1 MICLFVIQSHIPLSH
16 LVFVLLRFCIV
27 IQILSISLSSQ
38 VSITTTQ
45 QPLGP
50 NTSDTVNEYLDN
62 PFENKTNS
70 NQKTKTEP
78 HTLSFSNKYS
88 NVTLHLGTTS
98 HRVIDAKVTNK
109 TITKPKKNKKY
120 SLARKKSSEVLEP
133 KTRAPNI
140 TTITSNAYKVE
151 KRELNTKTNNTATS
165 GIHRITKTKQ
175 NTISRPGVPP
185 SSKNNTYMAFKN
197 SRGSKRKKTI
207 SILGLFELTES
218 NNEMRLEGLSELEAA
233 KLAVEHVN
241 KANMLYDYQMELHT
255 NDTKSDPGVAVDAF
269 FHAIYT
275 RPNTSFSV
283 LLGSAS
289 SDVTESLAKISPYWN
304 IVQISFGAES
314 PALSDR
320 GEFPLFFR
328 TLAPAA
334 SHIPATIAFLTYHNW
349 KAVIALSQNLD
360 LYSLAIND
368 LVTHLEMSNIT
379 CRTIITFAETDFMD
393 QLKML
398 KDHDVRI
405 IIGSFSP
412 TVAPRLFCHA
422 HALGMTGPEYVWILA
437 FSPRNFSP
445 HNWWSKHSLE
455 GCEVE
460 KAVEQVVL
468 VSSVGVAAP
477 LHSKGQ
483 RSDASFLQSIP
494 HPQSQY
500 LHLTYDAVWVVAHA
514 MRRLLGHN
522 STLVRDFS
530 YNRKDIANLLMHSL
544 SQVEFVGVSGP
555 LSFDGADR
563 IGISAFYQIQNGTT
577 IPVARYN
584 RMTQE
589 LNFSCPACGPLS
601 WSDTEVP
608 IAERILRLRIIT
620 IDPAAFLTITALAVV
635 GIVLAFGFLLFNLH
649 FRKLKYIKLSSPR
662 LNNMAVIGCIFV
674 YSAVI
679 LLALDH
685 NTMPESLEYPT
696 VCTARVYLLSAGFS
710 LAFGSMFTK
719 TYRVHRIFLRTASG
733 IVKNKLLQD
742 TQLICVIC
750 ILLLIDGL
758 IVTVWLSVDPM
769 QRQLRNL
776 TREISSTDRS
786 VVYQPQVEVCGSQF
800 TSSWLGALYA
810 YKGLLLVVGGYM
822 AWETRH
828 VKLQALN
835 DAQYIGLSVYLAVV
849 TSALVVIV
857 ANLIVERVTLA
868 FVLITVLILLSTTSS
883 LCFLFIPKIHA
894 ILTHDDNPI
903 MLTTGLKIEFNTRR
917 FEVEDRKEIIYR
929 VEVQNRVYRREILVL
944 DNEIKKL
951 EREIANERSD
961 SNRSSGG
968 DLPTIEEINEHIQ
981 KTLQQKQRGKSPS
994 ISGGLPMLLLSVLP
1008 PVIPRASWPS
1018 AEHCMNPMRR
1028 SVTFNSEPKLD
1039 ESAVSRRNSRY
1050 DGEQSESEEK
1060 VNMLTRL
1067 RQLLG
1072 KNQKPGIAS
1081 ALRAHMG
1088 YITHF
1093 VPGKRSSEESVDS
1106 NDPAPINGG
1115 KNPQYQS
1122 GPIIITPDE
1131 DNIERTTSQ
1140 HRVSFLLDNLNPDQE
1155 SMLKQTRVCSPRFP
1169 HRILPTSS
1177 LTDIRRRSSR
1187 LLEEGYKSHS
1197 LEDTTRFRVWTT
1209 RESLDINHTGCTITA
1224 DLEQETSA

>member
-1 MICLFVIQSHIPLSH
+1 MEGAH
-16 LVFVLLRFCIV
+16 
-27 IQILSISLSSQ
+27 
-38 VSITTTQ
+38 
-45 QPLGP
+45 
-50 NTSDTVNEYLDN
+50 
-62 PFENKTNS
+62 K
-70 NQKTKTEP
+70 NQ
-78 HTLSFSNKYS
+78 
-88 NVTLHLGTTS
+88 
-98 HRVIDAKVTNK
+98 
-109 TITKPKKNKKY
+109 
-120 SLARKKSSEVLEP
+120 
-133 KTRAPNI
+133 
-140 TTITSNAYKVE
+140 
-151 KRELNTKTNNTATS
+151 
-165 GIHRITKTKQ
+165 
-175 NTISRPGVPP
+175 
-185 SSKNNTYMAFKN
+185 
-197 SRGSKRKKTI
+197 
-207 SILGLFELTES
+207 
-218 NNEMRLEGLSELEAA
+218 
-233 KLAVEHVN
+233 
-241 KANMLYDYQMELHT
+241 
-255 NDTKSDPGVAVDAF
+255 SDPGVGVDAF

-304 IVQISFGAES
+304 MVQVSFGAES

-320 GEFPLFFR
+320 REFPLFFR
-328 TLAPAA
+328 TMAPAA
-334 SHIPATIAFLTYHNW
+334 SHIPATIAFLSYHNW

-412 TVAPRLFCHA
+412 SVAPRLFCHA
-422 HALGMTGPEYVWILA
+422 HSLGMTGPEYVWILA
-437 FSPRNFSP
+437 FSPRN
-445 HNWWSKHSLE
+445 WWSKPLD

-460 KAVEQVVL
+460 SAVEQVIL
-468 VSSVGVAAP
+468 ISSMGVAAP
-477 LHSKGQ
+477 LHTKGVE
-483 RSDASFLQSIP
+483 SDISFLHSLPQ
-494 HPQSQY
+494 PQSQY
-500 LHLTYDAVWVVAHA
+500 IHLTYDAVWVVAHG
-514 MRRLLGHN
+514 MRGLLSQN
-522 STLVRDFS
+522 ASLVRDFS
-530 YNRKDIANLLMHSL
+530 YNRRDIAEELMHSL

-563 IGISAFYQIQNGTT
+563 IGISAFYQIQNGSAV
-577 IPVARYN
+577 PVAVYN
-584 RMTQE
+584 RMIQE
-589 LNFSCPACGPLS
+589 LNFSCAACVPLS

-608 IAERILRLRIIT
+608 IAERVLRLRIIT
-620 IDPAAFLTITALAVV
+620 INPAAFLVITALALV

-685 NTMPESLEYPT
+685 NTLPDSLEYPT

-750 ILLLIDGL
+750 VLLLIDGL

-835 DAQYIGLSVYLAVV
+835 DAQYIGLSVYSAVV

-868 FVLITVLILLSTTSS
+868 FVLISVLILLSTTSS

-894 ILTHDDNPI
+894 ILTHEDNPI

-951 EREIANERSD
+951 EKEIANERSD
-961 SNRSSGG
+961 SNRSSGA
-968 DLPTIEEINEHIQ
+968 DETQ
-981 KTLQQKQRGKSPS
+981 VGKSESKQIPTMHN
-994 ISGGLPMLLLSVLP
+994 GNVLY
-1008 PVIPRASWPS
+1008 S
-1018 AEHCMNPMRR
+1018 
-1028 SVTFNSEPKLD
+1028 
-1039 ESAVSRRNSRY
+1039 
-1050 DGEQSESEEK
+1050 
-1060 VNMLTRL
+1060 
-1067 RQLLG
+1067 
-1072 KNQKPGIAS
+1072 
-1081 ALRAHMG
+1081 
-1088 YITHF
+1088 
-1093 VPGKRSSEESVDS
+1093 
-1106 NDPAPINGG
+1106 
-1115 KNPQYQS
+1115 
-1122 GPIIITPDE
+1122 
-1131 DNIERTTSQ
+1131 
-1140 HRVSFLLDNLNPDQE
+1140 
-1155 SMLKQTRVCSPRFP
+1155 
-1169 HRILPTSS
+1169 
-1177 LTDIRRRSSR
+1177 
-1187 LLEEGYKSHS
+1187 
-1197 LEDTTRFRVWTT
+1197 
-1209 RESLDINHTGCTITA
+1209 
-1224 DLEQETSA
+1224 